1 MKKKLMSIVVP
12 CYNEQESLPIFY
24 EEIKKIEKEMNY
36 VDFEYIFVNDGSR
49 DRTLEIARS
58 LAKKDKKVRY
68 ISFSRNFGKEAAMY
82 AGIEKST
89 AKYTAIIDADLQQN
103 PKYLVEML
111 EFLEKNEEYDEVA
124 MVNKDRSNY
133 KGIGKWATRTFYKLM
148 NSLSDVKFEE
158 DASDFRMFRSY
169 VRTAIL
175 KLSEKNRFTKGI
187 FGYIGFKIKCI
198 PYKVEE
204 RNSGKSKFNLRKTLS
219 YGVDGIVG
227 YSIKPLKIAT
237 VMGFIT
243 SILGFIYLIYL
254 IIKTIVVG
262 IETPGFATIVCLILF
277 IGGIELLCIGILG
290 EYISKVFVETKN
302 RPIYLEKN
310 SLGFEDDIL

>member
-1 MKKKLMSIVVP
+1 MKLDIIVPAYNEEGNVKKL
-12 CYNEQESLPIFY
+12 Y
-24 EEIKKIEKEMNY
+24 EKIKDVLKKEK
-36 VDFEYIFVNDGSR
+36 FRIIFVNDGST
-49 DRTLEIARS
+49 DDTYKILKE
-58 LAKKDKKVRY
+58 LYKEDKERVRVVN
-68 ISFSRNFGKEAAMY
+68 FSRNFGKEAAMY

-133 KGIGKWATRTFYKLM
+133 KGIAKWATRRFYKLM
-148 NSLSDVKFEE
+148 NSMSDVKFEE

-262 IETPGFATIVCLILF
+262 IETPGFATIVCLLLF

>member
-1 MKKKLMSIVVP
+1 MKLDIIVPAYNEEGNVKKL
-12 CYNEQESLPIFY
+12 Y
-24 EEIKKIEKEMNY
+24 EKIKDVLKKEK
-36 VDFEYIFVNDGSR
+36 FRIIFVNDGST
-49 DRTLEIARS
+49 DDTYKVLKEIY
-58 LAKKDKKVRY
+58 KEDKERVRVVN
-68 ISFSRNFGKEAAMY
+68 FSRNFGKEAAMY

-124 MVNKDRSNY
+124 MVNKERSNY
-133 KGIGKWATRTFYKLM
+133 KGLAKWATRRFYKLM
-148 NSLSDVKFEE
+148 NLMSDVKFEE

-237 VMGFIT
+237 IMGFLT

>member
-1 MKKKLMSIVVP
+1 MKLDIIVPAYNEEGNVKKL
-12 CYNEQESLPIFY
+12 Y
-24 EEIKKIEKEMNY
+24 EKIKDVLKKEK
-36 VDFEYIFVNDGSR
+36 FRIIFVNDGST
-49 DRTLEIARS
+49 DDTYKILKE
-58 LAKKDKKVRY
+58 LYKEDKERVRVVN
-68 ISFSRNFGKEAAMY
+68 FSRNFGKEAAMY

-133 KGIGKWATRTFYKLM
+133 KGIAKWATRRFYKLM

>member
-1 MKKKLMSIVVP
+1 MKLDIIVPAYNEEGNVKKL
-12 CYNEQESLPIFY
+12 Y
-24 EEIKKIEKEMNY
+24 EKIKDVLKKEK
-36 VDFEYIFVNDGSR
+36 FRIIFVNDGST
-49 DRTLEIARS
+49 DDTYKVLKE
-58 LAKKDKKVRY
+58 LYKEDKERVRVVN
-68 ISFSRNFGKEAAMY
+68 FSRNFGKEAAMY

-124 MVNKDRSNY
+124 MVNKERSNY
-133 KGIGKWATRTFYKLM
+133 KGLAKWATRRFYKLM
-148 NSLSDVKFEE
+148 NLMSDVKFEE

-237 VMGFIT
+237 VMGFLT

>member
-1 MKKKLMSIVVP
+1 MKLDIIVPAYNEEGNVKKL
-12 CYNEQESLPIFY
+12 Y
-24 EEIKKIEKEMNY
+24 EKIKDVLKKEK
-36 VDFEYIFVNDGSR
+36 FRIIFVNDGST
-49 DRTLEIARS
+49 DDTYKILKE
-58 LAKKDKKVRY
+58 LYKEDKERVRVVN
-68 ISFSRNFGKEAAMY
+68 FSRNFGKEAAMY

-133 KGIGKWATRTFYKLM
+133 KGIAKWATRRFYKLM
-148 NSLSDVKFEE
+148 NSMSDVKFEE

>member
-1 MKKKLMSIVVP
+1 MKLDIIVPAYNEEGNVKKL
-12 CYNEQESLPIFY
+12 Y
-24 EEIKKIEKEMNY
+24 EKIKDVLKKEK
-36 VDFEYIFVNDGSR
+36 FRIIFVNDGST
-49 DRTLEIARS
+49 DDTYKILKE
-58 LAKKDKKVRY
+58 LYKEDKERVRVVN
-68 ISFSRNFGKEAAMY
+68 FSRNFGKEAAMY

-148 NSLSDVKFEE
+148 NSMSDVKFEE

>member
-1 MKKKLMSIVVP
+1 MKLDIIVPAYNEEGNVKKL
-12 CYNEQESLPIFY
+12 Y
-24 EEIKKIEKEMNY
+24 EKIKDVLKKEK
-36 VDFEYIFVNDGSR
+36 FRIIFVNDGST
-49 DRTLEIARS
+49 DDTYKILKE
-58 LAKKDKKVRY
+58 LYKEDKERVRVVN
-68 ISFSRNFGKEAAMY
+68 FSRNFGKEAAMY

-198 PYKVEE
+198 PYKVEK

-227 YSIKPLKIAT
+227 YSIKPLKIAP

>member
-1 MKKKLMSIVVP
+1 MYGSGKNTQSTLGKVYPLPSI
-12 CYNEQESLPIFY
+12 L
-24 EEIKKIEKEMNY
+24 
-36 VDFEYIFVNDGSR
+36 
-49 DRTLEIARS
+49 
-58 LAKKDKKVRY
+58 
-68 ISFSRNFGKEAAMY
+68 
-82 AGIEKST
+82 
-89 AKYTAIIDADLQQN
+89 KYT
-103 PKYLVEML
+103 
-111 EFLEKNEEYDEVA
+111 
-124 MVNKDRSNY
+124 
-133 KGIGKWATRTFYKLM
+133 
-148 NSLSDVKFEE
+148 
-158 DASDFRMFRSY
+158 DFAF
-169 VRTAIL
+169 
-175 KLSEKNRFTKGI
+175 F
-187 FGYIGFKIKCI
+187 
-198 PYKVEE
+198 
-204 RNSGKSKFNLRKTLS
+204 KSKFNLRKTLS